1 MDNSF
6 RNSVRQR
13 ARNRCEYCRLHQ
25 EHFPFAPFHI
35 EHVVPKKHGGSDA
48 LTNLAL
54 ACQHCNLHKGSNLTG
69 LDPESGE
76 IAVLFNP
83 RTQRWHDH
91 FAFRGMMIVGL
102 TPTGRAT
109 VRVFEM
115 NSVGRLQLRAEL
127 AAIRETG

>member
-1 MDNSF
+1 MDDSV

-13 ARNRCEYCRLHQ
+13 AGNRCEYCRLRQ
-25 EHFPFAPFHI
+25 EHFPFARFHI
-35 EHVVPKKHGGSDA
+35 EHVVPKKHGGNDA

-91 FAFRGMMIVGL
+91 LAFRGMMIVGL

-109 VRVFEM
+109 VRVFAM

-127 AAIRETG
+127 AAMGETG